1 MNYQTLVD
9 FVTNRMRMSHIYQP
23 VVLMTLLRNEGKCQE
38 REIATELLA
47 RDESQIEYYT
57 QITNNMVGCH
67 SRDSSCLSH
76 GLFCRCA
83 F

>member
-1 MNYQTLVD
+1 MNYEALVISLRTD
-9 FVTNRMRMSHIYQP
+9 TNVAHLPTSG
-23 VVLMTLLRNEGKCQE
+23 VMTLLRNEGKCQE

-57 QITNNMVGCH
+57 RITNNMVGCH
-67 SRDSSCLSH
+67 SRDSSCLFH